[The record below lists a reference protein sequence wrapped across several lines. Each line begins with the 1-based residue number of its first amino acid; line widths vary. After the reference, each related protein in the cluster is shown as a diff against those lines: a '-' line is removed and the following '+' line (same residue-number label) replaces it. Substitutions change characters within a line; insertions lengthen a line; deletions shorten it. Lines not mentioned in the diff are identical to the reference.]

1 MADNDTPELSTY
13 HQKLPVGDR
22 DPEVVLV
29 EAIADLS
36 GSDEIELPQL
46 YSCVNEMVEHF
57 FRSPP
62 PAKAKAELTFSY
74 AGYRI
79 TLYQDGLAVIQQL
92 GCT

>member
-1 MADNDTPELSTY
+1 MTDNRTSELPTH
-13 HQKLPVGDR
+13 HQKLTVDDN

-29 EAIADLS
+29 ETIADIS

-92 GCT
+92 DCT